1 MSAVRRSLPLK
12 SLQVS
17 GSLCYQDAFGYKE
30 SMAQIELS
38 RKESYLPERGM

>member
-1 MSAVRRSLPLK
+1 MSAVCHSLPLK
-12 SLQVS
+12 SHQVS

-30 SMAQIELS
+30 SMTQIELS